1 MVEIGKFSRLNV
13 VKKRDFGV
21 FLEGERLGEILLPKR
36 FVPEGCKIGDQLDVF
51 VYLDSD
57 DELIATTEQ
66 PKATAGQVAYL
77 QTVEVNTIGG
87 FLDWGLPKDLLVPY
101 SEQLRPMEKGQWELV
116 YITLDKYTNR
126 LIASSKLNRHI
137 KNTWLNLEQGQQVE
151 LIIGD
156 KTDLGY
162 SAIINNENWG
172 MLFFSEVF
180 KPLRRGQKIK
190 GFIKNI
196 REDQKVDLSLQKP
209 GYKKVPD
216 LADNVL
222 KRLQA
227 NKGFLPLSDKSAPD
241 AIYDAFGVSKKAY
254 KMAIGSLYKNKDIR
268 IEADGIYLTEK

>member
-1 MVEIGKFSRLNV
+1 MVEIGKFSRLTV
-13 VKKRDFGV
+13 TKRRDFGV

-36 FVPEGCKIGDQLDVF
+36 DVPDGCKIGDSIDVF
-51 VYLDSD
+51 IYLDSD
-57 DELIATTEQ
+57 DELIATTQ
-66 PKATAGQVAYL
+66 TPKACAGEVAYL
-77 QTVEVNTIGG
+77 HADEVNTIGA
-87 FLDWGLPKDLLVPY
+87 FLNWGLPKDLLAPY
-101 SEQLRPMEKGQWELV
+101 SEQQRPMEQGQWELV

-126 LIASSKLNRHI
+126 LIASSKLNRFI
-137 KNTWLNLEQGQQVE
+137 KNEELNLEQGEQVE

-162 SAIINNENWG
+162 SAVINNQHWG

-190 GFIKNI
+190 GFVKNI
-196 REDQKVDLSLQKP
+196 REDLKVDLSLQKP
-209 GYKKVPD
+209 GYKKVPA
-216 LADNVL
+216 LADTVL

-241 AIYDAFGVSKKAY
+241 AIYEAFGVSKKAY

-268 IEADGIYLTEK
+268 IEADGIYFIEK